1 MKMKKIFLLLPA
13 AAFLM
18 TAGCTAKKPDATI
31 GKVHVIFKTHLDIG
45 FTDLPSKVEHTYV
58 TEFIPKAIEVAG
70 QLRAEGAE
78 ERYVWTTGA
87 WLIDS
92 YLGQASPEAV
102 GKLEEAIRRGD
113 IVWNGTPYTFES
125 EAANREVFATTLKLA
140 KRLDTKYGKQTVA
153 AKMTDVPGHTRS
165 IITPLCD
172 AGIRFLHIG
181 VNGASAVPEV
191 PPVCLWRNSDGREI
205 ILAYQ
210 GSYGS
215 DMILP
220 DGRTAMSINFTSD
233 NVGPHSVEEVKNI
246 FAELRQRYPDAEIV
260 ASSLNDVAKDLLE
273 MKEQLPVLTSEI
285 GDTWIYGYAS
295 APVMMARARALERLF
310 AKWLE
315 NGRLDGDSDTAID
328 FAVTLGLVAEH
339 TWGLDVKTFIKNW
352 DRYDVEP
359 FNAGRDLP
367 EIKLGELSWQ
377 EKADR
382 VAQAIALLPDDLQ
395 AEAFDALKNIGTAR
409 PLTIA
414 GTSAPEQLDKSGGF
428 KFAFNGA
435 ECMTGQIA
443 YQTYSADDYIAY
455 RKAYIRG
462 THEWA
467 LGDFGK
473 PGLENSKAQNAT
485 VTAVVDRVSTEKSD
499 GSEIID
505 CIYAFPNDARIDPA
519 VLPRQIHTRYT
530 VADDG
535 RRVDMTLSLV
545 DKPAVR
551 LPEAYWVSFVPSGVK
566 SVIVEKMGQ
575 PVDVLDVVPGGNR
588 QMHAI
593 DNYVDL
599 VTDKGT
605 IRIISR
611 DAPVVTIGERRALNF
626 STRQPD
632 IGQGVHFC
640 LFNNLW
646 GTNFAMWWGGSMEYH
661 FTILFGMSSNN

>member
-1 MKMKKIFLLLPA
+1 MKKIFLLLPFV
-13 AAFLM
+13 AFLIM
-18 TAGCTAKKPDATI
+18 PGCTKKKTGATI
-31 GKVHVIFKTHLDIG
+31 SKVHVIFKTHLDVG

-58 TEFIPKAIEVAG
+58 TEFIPKAIEVAE
-70 QLRAEGAE
+70 QLRAEGAK

-92 YLGQASPEAV
+92 YIGQASPEAV
-102 GKLEEAIRRGD
+102 RKLEDAIRRGD
-113 IVWNGTPYTFES
+113 IVWNGIPYTFES
-125 EAANREVFATTLKLA
+125 EAANRDVFATTLKLA
-140 KRLDTKYGKQTVA
+140 KRLDAKYGKQTVA

-165 IITPLCD
+165 IVTPLCD
-172 AGIRFLHIG
+172 AGIRMLHIG
-181 VNGASAVPEV
+181 VNGASALPET
-191 PPVCLWRNSDGREI
+191 PPVCLWRNTDGKEI
-205 ILAYQ
+205 ILVYQ

-220 DGRTAMSINFTSD
+220 DSSTVVSINFTSD
-233 NVGPHSVEEVKNI
+233 NVGPHSVEEVKTI
-246 FAELRQRYPDAEIV
+246 FAQLHQRYPDAEIT
-260 ASSLNDVAKDLLE
+260 ASSLNEVAKDLLK
-273 MKEQLPVLTSEI
+273 MTKQLPVLTSEI

-310 AKWLE
+310 SQWLE
-315 NGRLDGDSDTAID
+315 NGTLDPDGDTAIN
-328 FAVTLGLVAEH
+328 FAVRLGLVAEH
-339 TWGLDVKTFIKNW
+339 TWGLDVKSFIKNW

-382 VAQAIALLPDDLQ
+382 VAQAIAVLPGNLQ
-395 AEAFDALKNIGTAR
+395 AEALGTLKRIGTAQ
-409 PLTIA
+409 PLTGA
-414 GTSAPEQLDKSGGF
+414 GATAPSQLDRSGAF
-428 KFAFNGA
+428 RFSFNGA
-435 ECMTGQIA
+435 ECMAGEIA
-443 YQTYSADDYIAY
+443 YQTYSADDYTAY

-473 PGLENSKAQNAT
+473 PGLENSQALSAT
-485 VTAVVDRVSTEKSD
+485 VTAVAGKVSAERSD

-505 CIYAFPNDARIDPA
+505 CIYTFPDDARINPA
-519 VLPRQIHTRYT
+519 VLPRQIHTRYV
-530 VADDG
+530 VAGDG

-551 LPEAYWVSFVPSGVK
+551 LPEAYWVSFVPSVIR
-566 SVIVEKMGQ
+566 SVVAEKMGQ

-593 DNYVDL
+593 DNYIDL

-611 DAPVVTIGERRALNF
+611 DAPVVAIGERRALNF

-632 IGQGVHFC
+632 ISGGIHFC

-646 GTNFAMWWGGSMEYH
+646 GTNFAMWWGGCMEYR
-661 FTILFGMSSNN
+661 FTILYI

>member
-1 MKMKKIFLLLPA
+1 MKMKKIFLLLLSV
-13 AAFLM
+13 AFLA
-18 TAGCTAKKPDATI
+18 TPGCTGKKSPATI

-58 TEFIPKAIEVAG
+58 TEFIPKAIEVAE

-78 ERYVWTTGA
+78 AQYVWTTGA

-92 YLGQASPEAV
+92 YLRQASPEAV
-102 GKLEEAIRRGD
+102 GKLEDAIRRGD
-113 IVWNGTPYTFES
+113 IVWNGIPYTFES

-140 KRLDTKYGKQTVA
+140 KRLDAKYGKQTVA

-191 PPVCLWRNSDGREI
+191 PPVCLWRNIDGKEI
-205 ILAYQ
+205 ILMYQ

-215 DMILP
+215 DIILP

-233 NVGPHSVEEVKNI
+233 NVGPHSAEKVKAI
-246 FAELRQRYPDAEIV
+246 FAELHQRYPDAEIV
-260 ASSLNDVAKDLLE
+260 ASSLNDVAKDLLN
-273 MKEQLPVLTSEI
+273 MTEQLPVLTSEI

-310 AKWLE
+310 ARWLE
-315 NGRLDGDSDTAID
+315 NGKLDGDSDTAID
-328 FAVTLGLVAEH
+328 FAVVLGLVAEH

-352 DRYDVEP
+352 DKYDIEP
-359 FNAGRDLP
+359 FNANRNLP
-367 EIKLGELSWQ
+367 EIKHGELSWQ

-382 VAQAIALLPDDLQ
+382 VAQAIALLPGDLQ
-395 AEAFDALKNIGTAR
+395 AEALETLKNIGTTH

-414 GTSAPEQLDKSGGF
+414 GVSAPERLDRSGAF
-428 KFAFNGA
+428 KFSFNGA
-435 ECMTGQIA
+435 ECMAGEIA
-443 YQTYSADDYIAY
+443 YQTYSADDYTAY

-473 PGLENSKAQNAT
+473 PGLENSKAQSAT
-485 VTAVVDRVSTEKSD
+485 VTAVADRVSVDKSD
-499 GSEIID
+499 GNETIN
-505 CIYAFPNDARIDPA
+505 CICTFPDDARINPA
-519 VLPRQIHTRYT
+519 ALPGQMHVRYV

-566 SVIVEKMGQ
+566 SVVAEKMGQ

-593 DNYVDL
+593 DNYIDL

-611 DAPVVTIGERRALNF
+611 DAPVAAVGERRALNF

-632 IGQGVHFC
+632 ISQGVHFC

-661 FTILFGMSSNN
+661 FTILYI